1 MVLSTPSGR
10 DQFFFPT
17 HKCHKPRKHL
27 FQSRHGRFFGTFALG
42 ITHKS
47 HKDSAGCK
55 RRFCSVKR
63 HQFAIIL
70 QIPGKKGIKNSRE
83 NRVCKC
89 KSNYDYS
96 MPYVLVRER
105 THLNL
110 LPPQH
115 TAASELCNVH
125 PLKLQQSIKHEMH

>member
-1 MVLSTPSGR
+1 MVLSTPTGR

-47 HKDSAGCK
+47 HKDSSRLQTAILQ
-55 RRFCSVKR
+55 RQAPTIR
-63 HQFAIIL
+63 HYL

-89 KSNYDYS
+89 KSNYDCS

-115 TAASELCNVH
+115 KAASELCNVH
-125 PLKLQQSIKHEMH
+125 PLNLEQSIKHEMH